1 MEQRHP
7 DWYSIALLGSAYVD
21 VLFWR
26 YCAGESWDGVAR
38 ECGMS
43 EKAAR
48 RYADVAIDAADAY
61 GIARAM
67 DGDGMA
73 E

>member
-1 MEQRHP
+1 M
-7 DWYSIALLGSAYVD
+7 
-21 VLFWR
+21 LFWR
-26 YCAGESWDGVAR
+26 YRAEESWDAVAR

-43 EKAAR
+43 EKDAR

-61 GIARAM
+61 EIARAM
-67 DGDGMA
+67 DGDGLA